1 MDGSGYMVGVTSLLA
16 AGAAEGPIKGGAD
29 YRLSFLGLMVYFA
42 FVIAIVL
49 VLLAYAKKGITARF
63 FTNPVTQRL
72 EQLYFFVEN
81 LCVGIIGAHGR
92 KYIPMVMTFWLV
104 IFIGNLVSLFS
115 PLTVTGDFSF
125 NLAMALIAVFYVQY
139 EGVRASGFL
148 GHLSHFAGP
157 KLGWGFVWLNV
168 IIFPVELIS
177 EMMKNLSLSLRLAG
191 NIDGGRL
198 ATEAMNTLGKH
209 IGGTDLSIP
218 IGAFLL
224 PVKLLTCVV
233 QALIFNLLFCV
244 YLSLV
249 THHEHEGDEEGID
262 EHDLNHSPAHAH

>member
-1 MDGSGYMVGVTSLLA
+1 MVGVSGLLA
-16 AGAAEGPIKGGAD
+16 AGAAEEVVKGGAG

-42 FVIAIVL
+42 FVLAIVFG
-49 VLLAYAKKGITARF
+49 LLGYAKKGITARF
-63 FTNPVTQRL
+63 FTNPVTQRV
-72 EQLYFFVEN
+72 EQLYFFIEN
-81 LCVGIIGAHGR
+81 LCIGIIGAHGR
-92 KYIPMVMTFWLV
+92 KYIPMVMTFWLI
-104 IFIGNLVSLFS
+104 IFTGNVVALFA

-125 NLAMALIAVFYVQY
+125 NLAMALIAVFYVQI
-139 EGVRASGFL
+139 EGMRANGFF
-148 GHLSHFAGP
+148 GHMLHFAGP
-157 KLGWGFVWLNV
+157 KLGWTFVWLNA

-177 EMMKNLSLSLRLAG
+177 EMIKNLSLSLRLTG

-198 ATEAMNTLGKH
+198 ATESMNALGMH

-249 THHEHEGDEEGID
+249 THHEEEHEEQEDHEWNE
-262 EHDLNHSPAHAH
+262 SPANAH